1 MIETPPELPNPRT
14 DTVAMLLAELERSL
28 RETVMR
34 DIEIARLRALL
45 DLRNAGFTDEAD
57 IEATMA
63 QQMLEV
69 ADGPDEWG
77 NSAECEE
84 PLDDAALITRWRDA
98 VAGSRAALND
108 LRRYQTIRDRIAK
121 GKKRHE
127 DPFAPVRQDRGA
139 AMRGARWLPST
150 FR

>member
-1 MIETPPELPNPRT
+1 MSKPFSPKVVTANALIEG
-14 DTVAMLLAELERSL
+14 DVIYLAADDRWVRSL
-28 RETVMR
+28 TEAEV
-34 DIEIARLRALL
+34 L
-45 DLRNAGFTDEAD
+45 TDEAVAQLRLLD
-57 IEATMA
+57 ASARSAEAVGVYLA
-63 QQMLEV
+63 EV